1 VLGAY
6 VLAAI
11 AGAVITV
18 LLPHPLRPF
27 GYLAVGASSLVPAGL
42 ALRSVPGRDRATPIL
57 VFAGL
62 LIINLGSLYEVVQ
75 VTFTASESQFSVLFI
90 MGGALLL
97 LLAALRLVWQ
107 RGRGDIGGVL
117 DAAVM
122 SIGLV
127 GLLWTLA
134 LHKVLEA
141 TGLPI
146 SQQVASL
153 VMLLCLA
160 GSLGALVRVEM
171 VSDRPIAALRAF
183 IVILVLSLIANV
195 GQLLAHTTTV
205 LARPAWSDAIYLIA
219 YAVTGAAV
227 ADSSIDAALRP
238 GPPVRDRL
246 TPARLLFL
254 GAAIG
259 ITPIV
264 AAVQQLTGWAVDMVM
279 VAVGTSVVLP
289 LVMVRI
295 GALSA
300 QRERVEL
307 AFAHQAGHD
316 ALTGLPN
323 RARLLDRLETALAEP
338 GTTPTVLFCDLDG
351 FKGVNDR
358 LGHLAGD
365 ELLHQVADRMRGCVR
380 DGDVLARYG
389 GDEFVILCPAG
400 ADGLAGRIERAFD
413 EPFIVAGEPA
423 AVGVSVGVAR
433 AAPGMDADTLLRR
446 ADDAMYAAKAVRKT
460 GDGPPDSI
468 EYTAVNNLPLSA
480 AALVTRRGR

>member
-1 VLGAY
+1 MRVEAGRRRWVLGAY

-27 GYLAVGASSLVPAGL
+27 GYLAVGASSLVPSWFGL
-42 ALRSVPGRDRATPIL
+42 RPVPGRDRATPIL

-62 LIINLGSLYEVVQ
+62 VVINVGSLYGAVQ
-75 VTFTASESQFSVLFI
+75 VTFTASESQASVLFI

-127 GLLWTLA
+127 GLLWTLV
-134 LHKVLEA
+134 LHRVLEA
-141 TGLPI
+141 TGVPI
-146 SQQVASL
+146 SQQVTAL
-153 VMLLCLA
+153 FMLLCLA

-171 VSDRPIAALRAF
+171 VSDRPIATLRAF
-183 IVILVLSLIANV
+183 TGILVLSLIANL
-195 GQLLAHTTTV
+195 GQTLAHTTTV

-227 ADSSIDAALRP
+227 ADPSIDAALRP

-246 TPARLLFL
+246 TPARLFFL

-264 AAVQQLTGWAVDMVM
+264 AALEQLTGRAVDLVM
-279 VAVGTSVVLP
+279 PAVGTAVVLP
-289 LVMVRI
+289 LVMIRI
-295 GALSA
+295 GVLSA
-300 QRERVEL
+300 HRERVER

-323 RARLLDRLETALAEP
+323 RAQLLDRLETALAEP
-338 GTTPTVLFCDLDG
+338 GTAPTVLFCDLDG

-365 ELLHQVADRMRGCVR
+365 DLLRLVADRMRACVR
-380 DGDVLARYG
+380 DGDLLARYG

-400 ADGLAGRIERAFD
+400 ADGLPDRIEHAFD
-413 EPFIVAGEPA
+413 ELFLVGGERA
-423 AVGVSVGVAR
+423 VVGVSVGVVR
-433 AAPGMDADTLLRR
+433 ATPAMDADTVLRR
-446 ADDAMYAAKAVRKT
+446 ADDAMYAAKFLRKA
-460 GDGPPDSI
+460 GHELPDSV
-468 EYTAVNNLPLSA
+468 AVPLP
-480 AALVTRRGR
+480 G

>member
-1 VLGAY
+1 MLGAY

-18 LLPHPLRPF
+18 LLPHSLRPF
-27 GYLAVGASSLVPAGL
+27 GYLAVGASSLVPSGF
-42 ALRSVPGRDRATPIL
+42 ALRPVPGRDRATPIL
-57 VFAGL
+57 VFTGL
-62 LIINLGSLYEVVQ
+62 LVINVGSLYEAVQ
-75 VTFTASESQFSVLFI
+75 VTFTVSESQFSVLFI

-117 DAAVM
+117 DAAVI

-134 LHKVLEA
+134 LHKLLEA

-146 SQQVASL
+146 SQQVVSL

-183 IVILVLSLIANV
+183 IGILVLSLIANL

-219 YAVTGAAV
+219 YAVTGAVV
-227 ADSSIDAALRP
+227 ADPSIDAALRP

-246 TPARLLFL
+246 TPARLFFL

-264 AAVQQLTGWAVDMVM
+264 AAIEQLTGRAVDMVM
-279 VAVGTSVVLP
+279 LAVGTSVILP

-300 QRERVEL
+300 QRERAER
-307 AFAHQAGHD
+307 AYAHQAGHD

-338 GTTPTVLFCDLDG
+338 GTTPTVMFCDLDG
-351 FKGVNDR
+351 FKSVNDR

-365 ELLHQVADRMRGCVR
+365 ELLHQVADRMRACVC
-380 DGDVLARYG
+380 DGDMLARYG
-389 GDEFVILCPAG
+389 GDEFVIICPAG

-413 EPFIVAGEPA
+413 KPFIVAGEPT
-423 AVGVSVGVAR
+423 AVGVSVGVVR
-433 AAPGMDADTLLRR
+433 ATPDMDADTVLRR
-446 ADDAMYAAKAVRKT
+446 ADDAMYTAKALRKA
-460 GDGPPDSI
+460 GEGLSDSSK
-468 EYTAVNNLPLSA
+468 YTVDILPLSLA
-480 AALVTRRGR
+480 TMVIRRGR

>member
-1 VLGAY
+1 MLGAY

-11 AGAVITV
+11 AGAIITV

-27 GYLAVGASSLVPAGL
+27 GYLAVGASSLVPSGL
-42 ALRSVPGRDRATPIL
+42 ALRPVPGRDRATPIL

-62 LIINLGSLYEVVQ
+62 LVINAGSLYGALQ

-90 MGGALLL
+90 MGGALFL

-127 GLLWTLA
+127 GLLWTFA
-134 LHKVLEA
+134 LHQVLDA

-153 VMLLCLA
+153 FMLLCLA

-183 IVILVLSLIANV
+183 IGILVLSLVANL

-205 LARPAWSDAIYLIA
+205 LDRPAWSDAIYLIA

-227 ADSSIDAALRP
+227 ADHSIDAALRP

-246 TPARLLFL
+246 TPARLFFL

-264 AAVQQLTGWAVDMVM
+264 AAIQQLTGWAVDMVM

-300 QRERVEL
+300 QRERAER
-307 AFAHQAGHD
+307 AFEHQAGHD

-365 ELLHQVADRMRGCVR
+365 ELLHQVADRMRACVR

-413 EPFIVAGEPA
+413 EPFIVAGEPS
-423 AVGVSVGVAR
+423 AVGVSVGVVR
-433 AAPGMDADTLLRR
+433 ATPEMDADTVLRR
-446 ADDAMYAAKAVRKT
+446 ADDAMYAAKALRKVS
-460 GDGPPDSI
+460 DGLPDNSRHTVDTMPLP
-468 EYTAVNNLPLSA
+468 TAKM
-480 AALVTRRGR
+480 VTRRQR

>member
-1 VLGAY
+1 
-6 VLAAI
+6 
-11 AGAVITV
+11 
-18 LLPHPLRPF
+18 
-27 GYLAVGASSLVPAGL
+27 
-42 ALRSVPGRDRATPIL
+42 VPGRDRAAPIL
-57 VFAGL
+57 IFAGL
-62 LIINLGSLYEVVQ
+62 LVINLGSLYQAVQ
-75 VTFTASESQFSVLFI
+75 VAFTASGSQVSVLFI

-122 SIGLV
+122 GIGLV

-141 TGLPI
+141 TGLPV
-146 SQQVASL
+146 SQQVAAL

-160 GSLGALVRVEM
+160 GSLGALIRVEM

-183 IVILVLSLIANV
+183 IGILVLSLIAN
-195 GQLLAHTTTV
+195 
-205 LARPAWSDAIYLIA
+205 
-219 YAVTGAAV
+219 
-227 ADSSIDAALRP
+227 
-238 GPPVRDRL
+238 RL
-246 TPARLLFL
+246 TPARLFFL

-264 AAVQQLTGWAVDMVM
+264 AAIEQLTGRAVDMVM
-279 VAVGTSVVLP
+279 PAVGTSVVLP

-295 GALSA
+295 GARSA
-300 QRERVEL
+300 QRERAER

-323 RARLLDRLETALAEP
+323 RARLLDRLETVLAEP

-351 FKGVNDR
+351 FKGVKDR

-365 ELLHQVADRMRGCVR
+365 ELLRQVADRMRACVR

-389 GDEFVILCPAG
+389 GDEFIILCPAG
-400 ADGLAGRIERAFD
+400 ADGLSGRIERAFD
-413 EPFIVAGEPA
+413 EPFDVAGEPA
-423 AVGVSVGVAR
+423 AVGVSVGVVR
-433 AAPGMDADTLLRR
+433 ATPDMDADTVLRR
-446 ADDAMYAAKAVRKT
+446 ADDAMYAARSRRKASDELSGSAKYRV
-460 GDGPPDSI
+460 DAISPP
-468 EYTAVNNLPLSA
+468 A
-480 AALVTRRGR
+480 ATIMISRGR